1 MRWGCAR
8 QAVSALPRGASDR
21 NFRMDIM
28 PVSDGAVLAA
38 VDLACV
44 RNDRLLFQELGFAL
58 SSGRLLKVEG
68 PNGAGKTSL
77 LRILAGL
84 AAPEEGGVHWN
95 GLEIARHP
103 AEYAMD
109 RRYLGHHNGHS
120 LALTARENLRLAAM
134 LQGSSLSQPRLDDF
148 LAVVGLADAMETPVL
163 RLSSGQRR
171 RLALARL
178 LLGRARVWILD
189 EPLNALDEEG
199 RALVNRLLTDHL
211 EQGGVAVV
219 STHQPLSLPVQIRQ
233 QTLCLAAP

>member
-1 MRWGCAR
+1 
-8 QAVSALPRGASDR
+8 
-21 NFRMDIM
+21 MDIM

-38 VDLACV
+38 VDLACI
-44 RNDRLLFQELGFAL
+44 RNDRLLFQGLGFVL
-58 SSGRLLKVEG
+58 SPGRLLKVEG

-84 AAPEEGGVHWN
+84 ALPEEGGVRWN
-95 GLEIARHP
+95 GHEIARHP

-120 LALTARENLRLAAM
+120 LALTARENLRLAAV
-134 LQGSSLSQPRLDDF
+134 LQGASLPPPRLDAL
-148 LAVVGLADAMETPVL
+148 LAVVGLAHAMETPVV

-189 EPLNALDEEG
+189 EPLNALDGDG
-199 RALVNRLLTDHL
+199 RALVNQLLTDHL

-219 STHQPLSLPVQIRQ
+219 STHQPLSLPAQLRQ
-233 QTLCLAAP
+233 QTLSLAMS

>member
-1 MRWGCAR
+1 
-8 QAVSALPRGASDR
+8 
-21 NFRMDIM
+21 M

-38 VDLACV
+38 VDLACI
-44 RNDRLLFQELGFAL
+44 RNDRLLFQGLEFVL
-58 SSGRLLKVEG
+58 SPGRLLKVEG

-84 AAPEEGGVHWN
+84 AVPEEGGVRWN
-95 GLEIARHP
+95 GHEIARHP

-120 LALTARENLRLAAM
+120 LALTARENLRLAAV
-134 LQGSSLSQPRLDDF
+134 LQGASLPQPRLDAL
-148 LAVVGLADAMETPVL
+148 LAVVGLAHAMETPVL

-189 EPLNALDEEG
+189 EPLNALDGDG
-199 RALVNRLLTDHL
+199 RALVNHLLTDHL

-219 STHQPLSLPVQIRQ
+219 STHQPLSLPAQIRQ
-233 QTLCLAAP
+233 QTLSLAAP

>member
-1 MRWGCAR
+1 
-8 QAVSALPRGASDR
+8 
-21 NFRMDIM
+21 MDIM

-38 VDLACV
+38 VDLACI
-44 RNDRLLFQELGFAL
+44 RNDRLLFQGLGFVL
-58 SSGRLLKVEG
+58 SPGRLLKVEG

-95 GLEIARHP
+95 GHEIARHH

-120 LALTARENLRLAAM
+120 LALTARENLRLAAV
-134 LQGSSLSQPRLDDF
+134 LQGASLPQPRLDAF
-148 LAVVGLADAMETPVL
+148 LAVVGLAHAMETPVL

-189 EPLNALDEEG
+189 EPLNALDGDG
-199 RALVNRLLTDHL
+199 RALVNHLLTDHL

-219 STHQPLSLPVQIRQ
+219 STHQPLSLPAKIRQ
-233 QTLCLAAP
+233 QTLSLAAP

>member
-1 MRWGCAR
+1 
-8 QAVSALPRGASDR
+8 
-21 NFRMDIM
+21 M
-28 PVSDGAVLAA
+28 PVSDGTVLAA
-38 VDLACV
+38 VDLTCI
-44 RNDRLLFQELGFAL
+44 RNDRLLFQGLGFVL
-58 SSGRLLKVEG
+58 SPGRLLKVEG

-84 AAPEEGGVHWN
+84 ALPEEGSVRWN
-95 GLEIARHP
+95 GHEIARHP

-120 LALTARENLRLAAM
+120 LALTARENLRLAAV
-134 LQGSSLSQPRLDDF
+134 LQGASLPQPRLDAL
-148 LAVVGLADAMETPVL
+148 LAIVGLAHAMETPVV

-189 EPLNALDEEG
+189 EPLNALDGEG
-199 RALVNRLLTDHL
+199 RALVNQLLTDHL

-219 STHQPLSLPVQIRQ
+219 STHQPLSLPAQLRQ
-233 QTLCLAAP
+233 QTLSLATP